1 MRRLWEEEESLS
13 HQVLVFFSVQI
24 RAGKRIQVC
33 FFSAEESSC
42 LQSDLIM
49 ASSSFSLD
57 LVGSR
62 EIDPTSNIFKLGH
75 WAVAFMLWR
84 EARTSAGHV
93 AR

>member
-13 HQVLVFFSVQI
+13 HQVLVFFLVHI
-24 RAGKRIQVC
+24 KAGKRIQVG
-33 FFSAEESSC
+33 FFSTEESSC
-42 LQSDLIM
+42 HQSDLIM

-62 EIDPTSNIFKLGH
+62 EIYPTSNTFKLGH

-84 EARTSAGHV
+84 EARTSARHV
-93 AR
+93 SR

>member
-1 MRRLWEEEESLS
+1 MKRFWEEEESLS
-13 HQVLVFFSVQI
+13 HQVLVFFPVHI
-24 RAGKRIQVC
+24 KAGKRMQAG
-33 FFSAEESSC
+33 FFSAAESSC
-42 LQSDLIM
+42 HQSDLIM

-84 EARTSAGHV
+84 EARTSARHV